1 MNWFDKYTPTK
12 FDECFGYETVINSV
26 NRWMQVFSDN
36 NKWYP
41 EFKNAIIFTGNP
53 GVGKTMLAHLL
64 MKQNYYNIM
73 EFNATEIRTSKI
85 MSDKL
90 ESILSS
96 KSITDVIQHKNKSGI
111 IMDELDGMEP
121 KKECSIHD
129 LQDFINFSKNDYI
142 AKLRIHIRKTKK
154 KMSDS
159 EILKIV
165 KAKRFINE
173 NPIILITNNLTHNI
187 NSIIKDIIHIHIPD
201 PTNEQLLFLLK
212 KIRNNETMNISDT
225 LLEACIPYCQNDYRK
240 AVLLMESLYN
250 SFEKNN
256 INIESIMR
264 WLNSFSGKD
273 IDMNIDYTIR
283 NIFHSTDLTW
293 DNLLNM
299 YYVDESF
306 VPLIVHENFI
316 DHIPDD
322 LPYDKQLDIC
332 LDYYE
337 YLYHSQVMKSNVF
350 GIWEDFSNYI
360 GIFTTVA
367 THTILKP
374 YLTNDTTN
382 TDYQKSAI
390 ISKYNYRYYNMKFIN
405 YICKKMAINI
415 DNFAMLSCMLY
426 YSTFINTEYLK
437 NNLELCSN
445 YKLTFKEVE
454 KTIKL
459 CVIYDDKKYTKKKCC
474 ELESLYTPLI
484 ANLDLEDPILD

>member
-1 MNWFDKYTPTK
+1 MDWFDKYTPTS
-12 FDECFGYETVINSV
+12 FEECVGYETVINTV
-26 NRWMQVFSDN
+26 NKWIQVFSDN
-36 NKWYP
+36 SKCYP

-64 MKQNYYNIM
+64 MKKNGYNIM

-85 MSDKL
+85 IGDKL

-96 KSITDVIQHKNKSGI
+96 KAITDVVQHKNKSGI

-129 LQDFINFSKNDYI
+129 LQDFINFSKNDYTT
-142 AKLRIHIRKTKK
+142 KLRIHIRKTKK
-154 KMSDS
+154 KMSES
-159 EILKIV
+159 EIQKHV
-165 KAKRFINE
+165 KAKRFINA

-187 NSIIKDIIHIHIPD
+187 NSIMKDIIHIHIPE
-201 PTNEQLLFLLK
+201 PTNEQLLLLLK
-212 KIRNNETMNISDT
+212 KIRNSEHMNISDT
-225 LLEACIPYCQNDYRK
+225 LLEACIPYCQKDYRK

-250 SFEKNN
+250 SFEKND

-316 DHIPDD
+316 DHIPTE

-337 YLYHSQVMKSNVF
+337 YLYHSLVIKSNVF

-360 GIFTTVA
+360 GVFTTVA

-374 YLTNDTTN
+374 YLSNDSTD
-382 TDYQKSAI
+382 TDYQKSAV

-437 NNLELCSN
+437 HTLELCSN

-459 CVIYDDKKYTKKKCC
+459 CVIYDDKKYTKKKCN
-474 ELESLYTPLI
+474 ELESLYAPLI